1 MRLTRLILSLS
12 LTLMPV
18 ILNAQGM
25 CGFAA
30 PARTDYSSKLSALGG
45 DAAADQVNGSNFSL
59 NADNASVETDSEN
72 IIVQGNVEL
81 ISQDIW
87 ITGESAKY
95 NANPGEFTVNN
106 SAYAFSRIN
115 ARGTATEVS
124 VSQAGIAILKD
135 VKYTT
140 CPEDNEVWSL
150 TAKQITLNTNKGKAS
165 ARSAALRLKGIP
177 VLYLPYATYPISNK
191 RKSGLLLPT
200 LRTSNQRGLE
210 ISTPWYWN
218 IAPNYDATL
227 TPNYMSKRGL
237 MMGAEVRALTES
249 TGGEISGNYLSND
262 EITRTDRYEWNIES
276 KTAIAEDWQVAVDA
290 TGVSD
295 DRYLNDFANRWSTA
309 SQTALNQS
317 AVLEHYGAAWS
328 VMMRFQ
334 NYQTIDELLP
344 DDDEPYRRLPQL
356 AVVGDWQNSF
366 LGANYRLETDA
377 TYFKR
382 SIESVEGL
390 RVHLEPEISYEFDY
404 KGIYLTPKVSIFHT
418 SYNLENEPENQSNT
432 PSVTAGVYSLDSGAT
447 FERRFSDGLT
457 VTLEPRA
464 QYVYVPYKDQSELPV
479 FDTILPD
486 MNLVQL
492 FRPNRYLQY
501 DRIGDTNQLNLGFTS
516 RVFGSANGREI
527 LTATIGT
534 SRYFSDQRVTLPGEV
549 PRTSK
554 SGDYL
559 LQTRIDLYDSW
570 NLEAG
575 YQWNAAS
582 QQTDQGN
589 IRFQLKPA
597 QSTVINAD
605 YRYQRESALDQGG
618 LSFGWA
624 VNERWNLLGRAV
636 YSFEDERFVDQFA
649 AIEYGGCCWGIRL
662 IYRERVSR
670 DIEEDDTS
678 IGIQFVLKGFAEI
691 GNSVRSQLEGGIL
704 GYADL

>member
-1 MRLTRLILSLS
+1 M
-12 LTLMPV
+12 
-18 ILNAQGM
+18 
-25 CGFAA
+25 
-30 PARTDYSSKLSALGG
+30 
-45 DAAADQVNGSNFSL
+45 
-59 NADNASVETDSEN
+59 
-72 IIVQGNVEL
+72 
-81 ISQDIW
+81 
-87 ITGESAKY
+87 
-95 NANPGEFTVNN
+95 
-106 SAYAFSRIN
+106 
-115 ARGTATEVS
+115 
-124 VSQAGIAILKD
+124 
-135 VKYTT
+135 
-140 CPEDNEVWSL
+140 
-150 TAKQITLNTNKGKAS
+150 
-165 ARSAALRLKGIP
+165 
-177 VLYLPYATYPISNK
+177 LYLPYATYPISDK

-200 LRTSNQRGLE
+200 LSTSNQRGLE

-218 IAPNYDATL
+218 IAPNYDATI

-237 MMGAEVRALTES
+237 MMGAEVRALTKK
-249 TGGEISGNYLSND
+249 TAGEVSGNYLSND
-262 EITRTDRYEWNIES
+262 EITGTDRYEWNIES
-276 KTAIAEDWQVAVDA
+276 KTAIARDWRVAVDA

-295 DRYLNDFANRWSTA
+295 DRYLNDFSNRWSTS

-317 AVLEHYGAAWS
+317 AVLEHYGAVWS

-344 DDDEPYRRLPQL
+344 DEDEPYRRLPQL
-356 AVVGDWQNSF
+356 AVIGDWQNSF
-366 LGANYRLETDA
+366 LGANYRLETEA

-390 RVHLEPEISYEFDY
+390 RAHLEPEISYEFDY
-404 KGIYLTPKVSIFHT
+404 KGLYLTPKVSIFHT
-418 SYNLENEPENQSNT
+418 SYNLENEPANQSDT
-432 PSVTAGVYSLDSGAT
+432 PSVTAGVYSIDSGAT
-447 FERRFSDGLT
+447 FERGFSDGLT

-501 DRIGDTNQLNLGFTS
+501 DRVGDTNQLNVGLTT
-516 RVFGSANGREI
+516 RVFGPTSGREI

-534 SRYFSDQRVTLPGEV
+534 SRYYSDQRVTLPGET

-559 LQTRIDLYDSW
+559 LQARVDVYESW

-597 QSTVINAD
+597 KGTVINAD
-605 YRYQRESALDQGG
+605 YRYQRESTLDQGG
-618 LSFGWA
+618 LSWE

-636 YSFEDERFVDQFA
+636 YSFEDERFVDQLA

-704 GYADL
+704 GYSDL

>member
-1 MRLTRLILSLS
+1 
-12 LTLMPV
+12 MPA
-18 ILNAQGM
+18 ILNAEGM
-25 CGFAA
+25 CGFIA
-30 PARTDYSSKLSALGG
+30 PISAESSSKLTGLVGAGV
-45 DAAADQVNGSNFSL
+45 ADQLSNNFSL
-59 NADNASVETDSEN
+59 SADSASVETDSEN
-72 IIVQGNVEL
+72 IIVKGNVEL
-81 ISQDIW
+81 ISQDVW
-87 ITGESAKY
+87 ITGKSASY
-95 NANPGEFTVNN
+95 NANLGEFTVNN
-106 SAYAFSRIN
+106 SAYAFSSIN
-115 ARGTATEVS
+115 ARGTADKTF
-124 VSQAGIAILKD
+124 VSQDGIAILKG

-140 CPEDNEVWSL
+140 CPEDGEVWSL
-150 TAKQITLNTNKGKAS
+150 TAKQITLDTNKGKAS
-165 ARSAALRLKGIP
+165 ARSAALRLKGVP
-177 VLYLPYATYPISNK
+177 VLYLPYATYPISDK

-200 LRTSNQRGLE
+200 LSTSNQRGLE

-218 IAPNYDATL
+218 IAPNYDATI

-237 MMGAEVRALTES
+237 MMGAEVRALTKK
-249 TGGEISGNYLSND
+249 TAGEVSGNYLSND
-262 EITRTDRYEWNIES
+262 EITGTDRYEWNIES
-276 KTAIAEDWQVAVDA
+276 KTAIARDWRVAVDA

-295 DRYLNDFANRWSTA
+295 DRYLNDFSNRWSTS

-317 AVLEHYGAAWS
+317 AVLEHYGAVWS

-344 DDDEPYRRLPQL
+344 DEDEPYRRLPQL
-356 AVVGDWQNSF
+356 AVIGDWQNSF
-366 LGANYRLETDA
+366 LGANYRLETEA

-404 KGIYLTPKVSIFHT
+404 KGLYLTPKVSIFHT
-418 SYNLENEPENQSNT
+418 SYNLENEPANQSDT
-432 PSVTAGVYSLDSGAT
+432 PSVTAGVYSIDSGAT
-447 FERRFSDGLT
+447 FERGFSDGLT

-501 DRIGDTNQLNLGFTS
+501 DRVGDTNQLNVGLTT
-516 RVFGSANGREI
+516 RVFGPTSGREI

-534 SRYFSDQRVTLPGEV
+534 SRYYSDQRVTLPGET

-559 LQTRIDLYDSW
+559 LQARVDVYESW

-597 QSTVINAD
+597 KGTVINAD
-605 YRYQRESALDQGG
+605 YRYQRESTLDQGG
-618 LSFGWA
+618 LSFGWE

-636 YSFEDERFVDQFA
+636 YSFEDERFVDQLA

-704 GYADL
+704 GYSDL

>member
-1 MRLTRLILSLS
+1 MRLTRLIFSLS

-25 CGFAA
+25 CGFIA
-30 PARTDYSSKLSALGG
+30 PISAESSSKLTGFVSKGV
-45 DAAADQVNGSNFSL
+45 ADQLSNNFSL
-59 NADNASVETDSEN
+59 SADLASIETDSEN
-72 IIVQGNVEL
+72 IIVEGNVEL
-81 ISQDIW
+81 ISQDVW
-87 ITGESAKY
+87 ITGKSASY
-95 NANPGEFTVNN
+95 NASLGEFTVNN
-106 SAYAFSRIN
+106 SAYAFSSIN
-115 ARGTATEVS
+115 ARGNADKTF
-124 VSQAGIAILKD
+124 VSQAGIAILKG

-140 CPEDNEVWSL
+140 CPEDREVWSL
-150 TAKQITLNTNKGKAS
+150 TAKEITLDTNKGMAS
-165 ARSAALRLKGIP
+165 ARSAALRLRGVP
-177 VLYLPYATYPISNK
+177 VLYLPYATYPISDK

-200 LRTSNQRGLE
+200 LSTSNQRGLE

-237 MMGAEVRALTES
+237 MMGAEVRALTKS
-249 TGGEISGNYLSND
+249 TAGEVSGNYLSND
-262 EITRTDRYEWNIES
+262 EITGTDRYEWNIES
-276 KTAIAEDWQVAVDA
+276 KTAIARDWRVAVNA

-295 DRYLNDFANRWSTA
+295 DRYLNDFSNRWSTS

-317 AVLEHYGAAWS
+317 AVLEHYGAVWS

-344 DDDEPYRRLPQL
+344 DEDEPYRRLPQL
-356 AVVGDWQNSF
+356 AVIGDWQNSF
-366 LGANYRLETDA
+366 LGANYRLETEA

-382 SIESVEGL
+382 RIESVEGL

-418 SYNLENEPENQSNT
+418 SYNLENEPANQSDT
-432 PSVTAGVYSLDSGAT
+432 PSVTAGVYSIDSGAT
-447 FERRFSDGLT
+447 FERGFSDGLT

-501 DRIGDTNQLNLGFTS
+501 DRIGDTNQLNVGFTS
-516 RVFGSANGREI
+516 RVFGSSSGREI

-534 SRYFSDQRVTLPGEV
+534 SRYFSDQRVTLPGET

-559 LQTRIDLYDSW
+559 LQARVDLYDSW

-575 YQWNAAS
+575 YQWNAAT

-597 QSTVINAD
+597 NNTVINAD
-605 YRYQRESALDQGG
+605 YRYQRESTLDQGG

-636 YSFEDERFVDQFA
+636 YSFEEERFVDQFA

-704 GYADL
+704 GYSDL